1 MNQCTFLGRL
11 TRDPEIRYAQET
23 QMPIARFSIAVDRR
37 RNAGG
42 EQNTDFFPCVVF
54 DQRAEFA
61 EKYLRSGMRIVISG
75 SMQNNNYVNKSG
87 EKVYGVELLGNL
99 IEFADGKREPG
110 AAVGQNAASG
120 GNSRQQSGGQRSAA
134 SNGQTQGAGAAQNG
148 GTASGR
154 AEARPASGGTAP
166 SSTGTSSKAASSRQT
181 AGRAPASRTGTRPP
195 ARAGVRSAA
204 RASAGSYDDFMNV
217 SEGLEDEGLPFN

>member
-42 EQNTDFFPCVVF
+42 EQSTDFFPCVVF

-110 AAVGQNAASG
+110 EATGQNAASG
-120 GNSRQQSGGQRSAA
+120 GNSRQQSGGQRNAA
-134 SNGQTQGAGAAQNG
+134 SNGQAQGAGATQNG
-148 GTASGR
+148 
-154 AEARPASGGTAP
+154 
-166 SSTGTSSKAASSRQT
+166 GTSSKAASSRQP
-181 AGRAPASRTGTRPP
+181 AGRAPASRTSTRPP
-195 ARAGVRSAA
+195 ARAGARPAA
-204 RASAGSYDDFMNV
+204 RASAGSYDGFMNV

>member
-110 AAVGQNAASG
+110 ETSGQNVASG

-134 SNGQTQGAGAAQNG
+134 SNGQAQGAGATQNG
-148 GTASGR
+148 GTA
-154 AEARPASGGTAP
+154 
-166 SSTGTSSKAASSRQT
+166 SKAASSRQP
-181 AGRAPASRTGTRPP
+181 AGRAPASRTSTRPP
-195 ARAGVRSAA
+195 ARAGARPAA
-204 RASAGSYDDFMNV
+204 RASAGSYDGFMNV

>member
-42 EQNTDFFPCVVF
+42 EQSTDFFPCVVF

-110 AAVGQNAASG
+110 EATGQNAVTG

-134 SNGQTQGAGAAQNG
+134 SNGQAQGAGATQKG
-148 GTASGR
+148 
-154 AEARPASGGTAP
+154 
-166 SSTGTSSKAASSRQT
+166 GTSSKAASSRQT

-195 ARAGVRSAA
+195 ARAGARPAT